1 LLMLFP
7 PCVQEVDALAV
18 KQPTPRDLQKRQL
31 QLLKQGAEFLF
42 RAQQLVSGL
51 DAATKQSFQALRTVL
66 EQVQEG
72 TYRPGAHTA
81 AVAAV
86 EAAAMP
92 AAAPA
97 AAAVAVS

>member
-1 LLMLFP
+1 M
-7 PCVQEVDALAV
+7 QEVDALAV
-18 KQPTPRDLQKRQL
+18 KQPPPRDLQKRQL

-51 DAATKQSFQALRTVL
+51 DAATKQSFQALKTVL

-72 TYRPGAHTA
+72 TYQPGAHAA

-86 EAAAMP
+86 EAAAML
-92 AAAPA
+92 AAAPPAAA
-97 AAAVAVS
+97 AAAVAAS

>member
-1 LLMLFP
+1 
-7 PCVQEVDALAV
+7 VQEVDALAV
-18 KQPTPRDLQKRQL
+18 KQPPPRDLQKRQL

-51 DAATKQSFQALRTVL
+51 DAATKQSFQALKTVL

-72 TYRPGAHTA
+72 AYQPGAHA
-81 AVAAV
+81 AAMEV
-86 EAAAMP
+86 AAMP

-97 AAAVAVS
+97 AAVVAAS

>member
-1 LLMLFP
+1 MLFP

-51 DAATKQSFQALRTVL
+51 DAATKQSFQALKTVL

-72 TYRPGAHTA
+72 THQPGAHA
-81 AVAAV
+81 AAV

-97 AAAVAVS
+97 AAAVAAS